1 MILNII
7 LVINFILLGVTVLIY
22 VKHSLDERRYLKSEA
37 GRGLEL
43 QQKIYQ
49 IQVLKEISERIGYS
63 LDTSKIIE
71 IITSSLGQLLEY
83 DTVSSLTLI
92 NDGSAEFRCH
102 IENSISHKFVEDVK
116 SKILQS
122 MSAIL
127 NKPVDTLRVEES
139 ITGNIIDDSNTGSIN
154 SFFNLPVIISGK
166 LIGLINVASTETGLY
181 GDSQAAILYSIT
193 NQAANAVSKLQEVLD
208 AEKGKLSSVIN
219 SMTDGVI
226 MVSRDN
232 QLLVFNPS
240 IRELLWLGNKPDI
253 SMFDIVDSLAGKVDI
268 RTKIDQAL
276 AESKPIVISEVFIR
290 DRALEL
296 TVTPVRDQSGEKL
309 GAAAVF
315 HDITTEKS
323 LEKLRQEFTAM
334 MVHELRA
341 PLTAVRWSSESLKK
355 LAETNKLEPIKAKET
370 AYTIET
376 ASTNMLELVNDLLDV
391 AKIEAGKFE
400 INKQDYDLVG
410 IIKDAIQVFMPQ
422 AQMRHLALNMITPE
436 TLKVQCDKVRIGQVL
451 NNLISNAIKY
461 TDSGQVD
468 IGAELQTAKSRVV
481 VSIKD
486 SGVGVSREDLAQLFS
501 KFKQLKSA
509 DNARKGTGLGLVVS
523 KGIVEA
529 HGGQIWAESA
539 GENMGTTFY
548 FSIPL

>member
-22 VKHSLDERRYLKSEA
+22 IKHSLDERRYLKSEA

-83 DTVSSLTLI
+83 DTVSSLTLVG
-92 NDGSAEFRCH
+92 DGAEFRCH

-116 SKILQS
+116 TKILQS
-122 MSAIL
+122 ISAIL
-127 NKPVDTLRVEES
+127 NKPVDALRVEES

-166 LIGLINVASTETGLY
+166 LIGLINVASTESGLY

-240 IRELLWLGNKPDI
+240 IRELLWLGNKPEI

-276 AESKPIVISEVFIR
+276 AESKPIVISEVYIR

-422 AQMRHLALNMITPE
+422 AQMKHLVLNIITPE
-436 TLKVQCDKVRIGQVL
+436 VLKVQCDKVRIGQVL

-468 IGAELQTAKSRVV
+468 IGAEVQTAKSRVV

-548 FSIPL
+548 FSIPM